1 MSFIA
6 EQAGGM
12 GSTGRGRVLDIQPD
26 EVHQRVP
33 FLAGSYDDVMEMRS
47 YYDSCDDPEIIKR
60 CLARL
65 EGSGK

>member
-1 MSFIA
+1 MSFLI
-6 EQAGGM
+6 EQAGGL
-12 GSTGRGRVLDIQPD
+12 SLTGKTRIMDLHPQK
-26 EVHQRVP
+26 VHQRVP

>member
-1 MSFIA
+1 
-6 EQAGGM
+6 
-12 GSTGRGRVLDIQPD
+12 
-26 EVHQRVP
+26 
-33 FLAGSYDDVMEMRS
+33 MRS